1 MRRPLPR
8 AGERALRLSVN
19 AGERRHGRLVDVR
32 NKEDI
37 MASKAIQ
44 RPGLTTFGWLLLGG
58 AAAVL
63 LGSKE
68 RREKVL
74 NSFRGLVG
82 QADTPTGA

>member
-1 MRRPLPR
+1 
-8 AGERALRLSVN
+8 
-19 AGERRHGRLVDVR
+19 
-32 NKEDI
+32 

-68 RREKVL
+68 RRAKVL
-74 NSFRGLVG
+74 NSVKGFAGKS
-82 QADTPTGA
+82 AGAGSSKRA